1 VAELTSPRW
10 THVALPSLDI
20 DKTVAWYKEY
30 TPLVELAWFEDET
43 GRTAWLSH
51 EGQAD
56 PPFVLVLVMF
66 HEDAGKA
73 QPQLAPFAHIGIEVP
88 TRAEVDEIAARADA
102 AGCLAMPPQDIPYP
116 VGYVCMIADPDG
128 NRIEIS
134 HGQLVYQKATELW
147 GAQEPSRA

>member
-1 VAELTSPRW
+1 MAELTSPRW

-20 DKTVAWYKEY
+20 DKTVAWYKEF

-66 HEDAGKA
+66 HKDAGTA
-73 QPQLAPFAHIGIEVP
+73 QPPPAAQA
-88 TRAEVDEIAARADA
+88 RAARVFCR
-102 AGCLAMPPQDIPYP
+102 AGARRTS
-116 VGYVCMIADPDG
+116 A
-128 NRIEIS
+128 S
-134 HGQLVYQKATELW
+134 
-147 GAQEPSRA
+147 EP